1 MTVTSRPIPRGE
13 AELRP
18 GLAQSREAAHA
29 RVYMSAEKLVASPES
44 GNRRMIA
51 NVLLA
56 AVWIYVAM
64 IGLLALDQQFKWGIF

>member
-1 MTVTSRPIPRGE
+1 
-13 AELRP
+13 
-18 GLAQSREAAHA
+18 
-29 RVYMSAEKLVASPES
+29 MSAEKLVASPES

-51 NVLLA
+51 NVVLA